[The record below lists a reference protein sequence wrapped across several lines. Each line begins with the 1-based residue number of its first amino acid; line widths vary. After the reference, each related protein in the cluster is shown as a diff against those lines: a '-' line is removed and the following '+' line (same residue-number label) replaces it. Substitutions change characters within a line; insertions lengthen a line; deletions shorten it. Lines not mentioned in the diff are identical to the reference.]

1 MSETVYTFHG
11 KDITMNVCIQI
22 KAVIK
27 LVQEQFGFGFM
38 EAAIRFYKSQTYKVL
53 QNTENALWAES
64 AEYIMDRYL
73 EEPDNGRNSETHAEE
88 KRGGLNDT

>member
-1 MSETVYTFHG
+1 MSDVIYVFNG

-22 KAVIK
+22 RAVIK
-27 LVQEQFGFGFM
+27 LLQEKLGLGFE
-38 EAAIRFYKSQTYKVL
+38 EAAMCFYKSETYKIL

-73 EEPDNGRNSETHAEE
+73 EE
-88 KRGGLNDT
+88 